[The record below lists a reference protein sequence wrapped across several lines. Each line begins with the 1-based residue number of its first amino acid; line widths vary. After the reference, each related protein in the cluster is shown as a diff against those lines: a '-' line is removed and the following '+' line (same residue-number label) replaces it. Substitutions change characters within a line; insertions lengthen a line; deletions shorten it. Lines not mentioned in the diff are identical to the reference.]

1 MKLSNAMLWPAT
13 REDMEDYLAFFSAY
27 VVMFNSVN

>member
-1 MKLSNAMLWPAT
+1 MKLSNAVLWSAT
-13 REDMEDYLAFFSAY
+13 REDMENYLAFFWKY